1 MDRVTDLSATV
12 QREVEDYAGPALLGR
27 TLAISDPQRRTY
39 TVLVVPDQPA
49 KFDSGI
55 VVLARVA
62 GEQVII
68 EEDLSDRPLW
78 KELLRV
84 GIPREQIVLA
94 YAGEPI
100 PAAGVS

>member
-1 MDRVTDLSATV
+1 MDQVLNLSATV
-12 QREVEDYAGPALLGR
+12 QKEVEDYAGAAFLGR
-27 TLAISDPQRRTY
+27 TLAISDPDRQTY
-39 TVLVVPDQPA
+39 AVLVVPDRPA

-55 VVLARVA
+55 VVLARIA
-62 GEQVII
+62 EDHVII

-84 GIPREQIVLA
+84 GIPREHIVLA

-100 PAAGVS
+100 P